1 VVIAIDGPG
10 GVGKTTLARA
20 VAAALGL
27 PHLDTGSYYR
37 AATLAV
43 LEAGADPADTGAV
56 VRIVAA
62 ADYDYRDRHM
72 HLDGRDVSVET
83 RTPEVTALVSP
94 VSAIPE
100 LRTIVVAAQ
109 RDWVRRHGGSAVVEG
124 RDIGTVV
131 FPDAQVKVYL
141 TADPEVRARRR
152 LGDAEA
158 SDVDPERVAELL
170 RMRDRIDSTRTVS
183 PLRPADDAVVVDTSH
198 LTAEEVV
205 DVVLRLV
212 EAAEASG

>member
-1 VVIAIDGPG
+1 MVVAIDGPG
-10 GVGKTTLARA
+10 GVGKTTVARA

-43 LEAGADPADTGAV
+43 LEAGVDAADTAAV

-62 ADYDYRDRHM
+62 ADLDYHDRRI
-72 HLDGRDVSVET
+72 HLDGRDVSAEA
-83 RTPEVTALVSP
+83 RSPEVTALVSP

-100 LRTIVVAAQ
+100 LRRIVVAAQ

-131 FPDAQVKVYL
+131 FPDAPVKVYL

-152 LGDAEA
+152 LGDTEA
-158 SDVDPERVAELL
+158 ADVDPQRVAELL
-170 RMRDRIDSTRTVS
+170 RLRDRIDSTRADS
-183 PLRPADDAVVVDTSH
+183 PLRPAEDAVVVDTTD
-198 LTAEEVV
+198 LAAEEVV
-205 DVVLRLV
+205 DTVLRLV
-212 EAAEASG
+212 EAAGR

>member
-1 VVIAIDGPG
+1 MVIAIDGPG
-10 GVGKTTLARA
+10 GVGKTTVARA
-20 VAAALGL
+20 VAAALDL

-43 LEAGADPADTGAV
+43 LEAGVDAADTDAV

-62 ADYDYRDRHM
+62 ADFDYRDRRM
-72 HLDGRDVSVET
+72 HLDGRDVAVET
-83 RTPEVTALVSP
+83 RSAEVTALVSP

-100 LRTIVVAAQ
+100 LRRIVVAAQ

-131 FPDAQVKVYL
+131 FPDAAVKVYL

-158 SDVDPERVAELL
+158 ADVDPERVAELL
-170 RMRDRIDSTRTVS
+170 RMRDRIDSTRTAS
-183 PLRPADDAVVVDTSH
+183 PLRPAEDAVTIDTTH
-198 LTAEEVV
+198 LTAEQVV
-205 DVVLRLV
+205 DAVLRLV
-212 EAAEASG
+212 ESVDR

>member
-1 VVIAIDGPG
+1 VVVAIDGPG
-10 GVGKTTLARA
+10 GVGKTTVARA

-43 LEAGADPADTGAV
+43 LEAGVDAADTAAV

-62 ADYDYRDRHM
+62 ADLDYHDRRI
-72 HLDGRDVSVET
+72 HLDGRDVSAET
-83 RTPEVTALVSP
+83 RSPEVTALVSP

-100 LRTIVVAAQ
+100 LRRIVVAAQ

-131 FPDAQVKVYL
+131 FPDAPVKVYL

-152 LGDAEA
+152 LGDTEA
-158 SDVDPERVAELL
+158 ADVDPQRVAELL
-170 RMRDRIDSTRTVS
+170 RLRDRIDSTRADS
-183 PLRPADDAVVVDTSH
+183 PLRPAEDAVVVDTTD
-198 LTAEEVV
+198 LAAEEVV
-205 DVVLRLV
+205 DTVLRLV
-212 EAAEASG
+212 EAAGR

>member
-1 VVIAIDGPG
+1 VVVAIDGPG
-10 GVGKTTLARA
+10 GVGKTTVARA

-43 LEAGADPADTGAV
+43 LEAGVDAADTDAA

-62 ADYDYRDRHM
+62 ADLDYRDRRI
-72 HLDGRDVSVET
+72 HLDGRDVSTEA
-83 RTPEVTALVSP
+83 RSPEVTALVSP

-100 LRTIVVAAQ
+100 LRRIVVAAQ

-131 FPDAQVKVYL
+131 FPDAPVKVYL
-141 TADPEVRARRR
+141 TADPEVRALRR

-158 SDVDPERVAELL
+158 ADVDPERVAELL
-170 RMRDRIDSTRTVS
+170 RMRDRIDSTRTAS
-183 PLRPADDAVVVDTSH
+183 PLRPADDAVIIDTSH

-205 DVVLRLV
+205 DAVLRLV
-212 EAAEASG
+212 EAADRTG

>member
-1 VVIAIDGPG
+1 MVVAIDGPG
-10 GVGKTTLARA
+10 GVGKTTVARA

-43 LEAGADPADTGAV
+43 LEAGVDAADTAAV

-62 ADYDYRDRHM
+62 ADLDYHDRRI
-72 HLDGRDVSVET
+72 HLDGRDVSAET
-83 RTPEVTALVSP
+83 RSPEVTALVSP

-100 LRTIVVAAQ
+100 LRRIVVAAQ

-131 FPDAQVKVYL
+131 FPDAPVKVYL

-152 LGDAEA
+152 LGDTEA
-158 SDVDPERVAELL
+158 ADVDPQRVAELL
-170 RMRDRIDSTRTVS
+170 RLRDRIDSTRADS
-183 PLRPADDAVVVDTSH
+183 PLRPAEDAVVVDTTD
-198 LTAEEVV
+198 LAAEEVV
-205 DVVLRLV
+205 DTVLRLV
-212 EAAEASG
+212 EAAGR